1 MHHKHS
7 HHQDFYSLCK
17 SHMNK
22 YVLAETSDG
31 HQFDGVIVDVDAE
44 NVILAIPIGPS
55 EMDFYQD
62 SQAAN
67 YRQWGYPFGYGYYQ
81 YPYGGFYGFPGR
93 RFNRLVLPLAAL
105 TALSVL
111 PWF

>member
-1 MHHKHS
+1 MHKTQH

-22 YVLAETSDG
+22 YVMAETSDG
-31 HQFDGVIVDVDAE
+31 RQFDGIIVDVDAE
-44 NVILAIPIGPS
+44 NVILAVPVGSDDISIH
-55 EMDFYQD
+55 QD
-62 SQAAN
+62 SQIAN
-67 YRQWGYPFGYGYYQ
+67 QRQWGWYGFYPPYGYYGYGYR
-81 YPYGGFYGFPGR
+81 P
-93 RFNRLVLPLAAL
+93 RFSRLVLPLAAL